1 MSSSDLESE
10 YERLR
15 GELEL
20 AYAEPVWN
28 TPHIDRL
35 ANAIVDLEKSLMCHP
50 ILTEEAQQLTLGRV
64 EA

>member
-1 MSSSDLESE
+1 MSSSDFESE

-28 TPHIDRL
+28 SPHIDRL

-50 ILTEEAQQLTLGRV
+50 ILTEESQQAAFGRV